1 MADGPIEIL
10 LPHCPRPICGA
21 MGQTQRRWGNG
32 WGKMNKKSL
41 KALAQAVYSVGQP
54 AGQVRGNEHLSAPK
68 AAGQDDA
75 AGAADELAP
84 LPQTLALGAV
94 GQPAPV
100 DLSPIVTLD
109 EIAKIVDSFDA
120 QFLGIKPKGW
130 LPGC

>member
-54 AGQVRGNEHLSAPK
+54 AGQEDAP
-68 AAGQDDA
+68 
-75 AGAADELAP
+75 GAADELAP